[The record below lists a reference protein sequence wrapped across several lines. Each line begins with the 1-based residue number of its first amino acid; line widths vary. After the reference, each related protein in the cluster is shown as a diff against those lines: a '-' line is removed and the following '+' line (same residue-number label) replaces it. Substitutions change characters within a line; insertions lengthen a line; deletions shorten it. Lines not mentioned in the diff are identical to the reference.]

1 MPTGKE
7 YFLVAAAAFLPVLFA
22 YLGVKSAFR
31 LAVGSR
37 RGVLAELL
45 SRERG
50 SFLAIGAAN
59 TLCASLFL
67 YGWFIEANWVELVA
81 VEVEIQQEV
90 PSPALRIVHL
100 SDLHSEGFGKRER
113 TALELVRAA
122 EPDIICLT
130 GDYLSTGSGDTYLAD
145 ARRFIGALQAPFGVY
160 AVAGNWDTDPKPLFD
175 GSNVHLLMDQTVEV
189 TIRGVR
195 VVLTGNRFGLAPPGR
210 ETLAPDAV
218 NILLQ
223 HSPDFLEEAA
233 EAGYDL
239 YLAGHTHGGQVRIPF
254 YGAVITM
261 SRFGKRYEAGLYSMG
276 DTWMY
281 VNRGLG
287 LEGGW
292 APRIRLFCRPE
303 VTVLN
308 LQSPT
313 GRSNAP

>member
-1 MPTGKE
+1 MPTGGG
-7 YFLVAAAAFLPVLFA
+7 YFLVGALAFLPVLFA

-31 LAVGSR
+31 LALGAQRGELSELISQER
-37 RGVLAELL
+37 R
-45 SRERG
+45 
-50 SFLAIGAAN
+50 SFLAIGAVNAVF
-59 TLCASLFL
+59 ASLFL
-67 YGWFIEANWVELVA
+67 YGRFIEANWVELVP
-81 VEVEIQQEV
+81 VEVEMQREV
-90 PSPALRIVHL
+90 PSGALRIVHL

-113 TALELVRAA
+113 QALELVHNAK
-122 EPDIICLT
+122 PDIICLT
-130 GDYLSTGSGDTYLAD
+130 GDYLSTGSGDTYLEH
-145 ARRFIGALQAPFGVY
+145 ARRFINELHAPFGVY
-160 AVAGNWDTDPKPLFD
+160 AVAGNWDFDPGPLFEGAD
-175 GSNVHLLMDQTVEV
+175 AHLLMDQTAEV
-189 TIRGVR
+189 VVRGVN

-233 EAGYDL
+233 EAGYVL

-276 DTWMY
+276 DTRMY

-303 VTVLN
+303 VTVLA
-308 LQSPT
+308 LEGST
-313 GRSNAP
+313 SRSRR